1 MDRRV
6 TRRAPTAAIAAILAA
21 MLILTLAS
29 PAAAYRRGEYVTISG
44 RVTDLD
50 GAPLAGVTVLFEPS
64 RRVFKLFQRK
74 RNREQTDRLQ
84 IPTETDARGD
94 YSFEW
99 RWDGFYDTFELAIA
113 VPLESG
119 GQKSYDVLHRTD
131 FTDRM
136 MDGSPVV
143 VELEVEDTSRLSLP
157 GQSPRPYPPGSYSP
171 GPSSPGPHSPP
182 ATGSA
187 PRAPDSSAAPGGAT
201 TDDERRIL
209 DEMGQPDQIDSHQR
223 LAGTETSWW
232 YFEDGKVYHFMNG
245 ELSQVMH
252 FDPIPAAPDG

>member
-1 MDRRV
+1 M
-6 TRRAPTAAIAAILAA
+6 AAV
-21 MLILTLAS
+21 LISTLAS

-50 GAPLAGVTVLFEPS
+50 GAPVAGATVLFEPS
-64 RRVFKLFQRK
+64 RRVFRLSKMFKPK

-84 IPTETDARGD
+84 IPTATDASGD

-119 GQKSYDVLHRTD
+119 AQKTYEILHRTD

-143 VELEVEDTSRLSLP
+143 VALEVEDTSRLSA
-157 GQSPRPYPPGSYSP
+157 SRPWRPPV
-171 GPSSPGPHSPP
+171 
-182 ATGSA
+182 AGSA
-187 PRAPDSSAAPGGAT
+187 PQRPAGQTAPPPVSAPGRTADGDAGSAASTA
-201 TDDERRIL
+201 DERRIL
-209 DEMGQPDQIDSHQR
+209 DEMGRPDQIDSHQR

-232 YFEDGKVYHFMNG
+232 YFEHGKVYHFLDG
-245 ELSQVMH
+245 KLSQVMH
-252 FDPIPAAPDG
+252 FDPIPAPPTE